1 MNPKA
6 KGKKKRE
13 EKKEEIDQQVDITQL
28 IEEEQASQGE
38 GAEAEEKL
46 ELSELEQVKAK
57 LAEKQT
63 EAVGNYERMLRA
75 QADLENYKKRMLR
88 EKAELFNYRHEEL
101 IKELLPILDN
111 LERAIENAKNSQDCP
126 ALIEGIELTWK
137 QFINCLE
144 KFGVKSISSL
154 GEKFDPGLQEAMSQ
168 IESRDHAPNTVI
180 EELQK
185 GYLLKDRLLRPSL
198 VVVSRQPEGT
208 EVVTEKEE
216 EEREGQER
224 E

>member
-1 MNPKA
+1 VNPKA
-6 KGKKKRE
+6 KGRKKRG
-13 EKKEEIDQQVDITQL
+13 EKEKEINQQVDITEL
-28 IEEEQASQGE
+28 VEEEQISRGE
-38 GAEAEEKL
+38 GAEAEEKP
-46 ELSELEQVKAK
+46 ELSELEQLKAK
-57 LAEKQT
+57 LAEK
-63 EAVGNYERMLRA
+63 EIEVEENHEKLLRA
-75 QADLENYKKRMLR
+75 QADLENYKKRILR

-111 LERAIENAKNSQDCP
+111 LERAIENAKNSQDCS

-180 EELQK
+180 EEVQK

-198 VVVSRQPEGT
+198 VVVSRQPEET
-208 EVVTEKEE
+208 EVVTGGE
-216 EEREGQER
+216 EERKDQEK

>member
-6 KGKKKRE
+6 KGKKKRG
-13 EKKEEIDQQVDITQL
+13 KKEEEIDQQVDITEL
-28 IEEEQASQGE
+28 VEEEQTSQGE
-38 GAEAEEKL
+38 GAEAQEKL
-46 ELSELEQVKAK
+46 RLSELEQVKAK
-57 LAEKQT
+57 LAEKEM
-63 EAVGNYERMLRA
+63 EAEENREKLLRA
-75 QADLENYKKRMLR
+75 QADLENYKKRILR

-111 LERAIENAKNSQDCP
+111 LERAIENAKNSQDCS

-168 IESRDHAPNTVI
+168 IESKDHAPNTVI
-180 EELQK
+180 EELQR

-198 VVVSRQPEGT
+198 VVVSRQPEVT
-208 EVVTEKEE
+208 EVVTEKEG
-216 EEREGQER
+216 EREGQER

>member
-6 KGKKKRE
+6 KGKRKRVGK
-13 EKKEEIDQQVDITQL
+13 EKETDQQEGIIRVAG
-28 IEEEQASQGE
+28 EEQTSQVE
-38 GAEAEEKL
+38 GAEAEEKA
-46 ELSELEQVKAK
+46 ELSELEQLKAK
-57 LAEKQT
+57 LAEKEK
-63 EAVGNYERMLRA
+63 EAEENYERMLRA
-75 QADLENYKKRMLR
+75 QADLENYKKRALR

-111 LERAIENAKNSQDCP
+111 LERAIENTKKSQDCL

-137 QFINCLE
+137 QFIHCLE

-168 IESRDHAPNTVI
+168 IESGDHAPNTVI
-180 EELQK
+180 EEVQK

-208 EVVTEKEE
+208 EVATGKEVEEEDQEKE
-216 EEREGQER
+216 
-224 E
+224 

>member
-13 EKKEEIDQQVDITQL
+13 EKEINQQVDITEL
-28 IEEEQASQGE
+28 VEEEQTSQVE
-38 GAEAEEKL
+38 EAEEKL
-46 ELSELEQVKAK
+46 GLSELEQVKAK
-57 LAEKQT
+57 LAEREIEVEENHEKL
-63 EAVGNYERMLRA
+63 LRA
-75 QADLENYKKRMLR
+75 QADLENYKKRILR

-208 EVVTEKEE
+208 EVVTEKEG
-216 EEREGQER
+216 EREDQER

>member
-208 EVVTEKEE
+208 EVVTEKEK
-216 EEREGQER
+216 EREGQER

>member
-1 MNPKA
+1 MSPKA
-6 KGKKKRE
+6 KGKKKRG
-13 EKKEEIDQQVDITQL
+13 KKEEEIEQQVDITEL
-28 IEEEQASQGE
+28 VEEEQTSQGE
-38 GAEAEEKL
+38 GVEAEEKL

-57 LAEKQT
+57 LAEKEI
-63 EAVGNYERMLRA
+63 EAEENREKFLRA
-75 QADLENYKKRMLR
+75 QADLENYKKRILR

-111 LERAIENAKNSQDCP
+111 LERAIENAKSSQDCP

-185 GYLLKDRLLRPSL
+185 GFRISIWRKSRHLKH
-198 VVVSRQPEGT
+198 
-208 EVVTEKEE
+208 
-216 EEREGQER
+216 
-224 E
+224 